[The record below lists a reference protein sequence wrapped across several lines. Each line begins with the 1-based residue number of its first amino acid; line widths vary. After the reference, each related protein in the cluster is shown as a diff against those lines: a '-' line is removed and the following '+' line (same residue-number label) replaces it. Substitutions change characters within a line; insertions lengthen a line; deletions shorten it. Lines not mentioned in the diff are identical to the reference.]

1 MTSETAAEPP
11 RVHEIATRIPEA
23 PRNLGPSREA
33 IAEVVATIA
42 SEFRP
47 RRIVL
52 FGSRAW
58 GTPTADSDVD
68 LLVVME
74 TPRRPLEETVR
85 IRQAIALASV
95 FPLDVLVRTPE
106 QIRVGLAEGDFFVR
120 DVMTKGATLFEAGDA

>member
-11 RVHEIATRIPEA
+11 RVREIATRIPEA

-120 DVMTKGATLFEAGDA
+120 DVMTKGATLFEASDG

>member
-1 MTSETAAEPP
+1 MTSGTAAAPP
-11 RVHEIATRIPEA
+11 RVREIATRIPEA

-33 IAEVVATIA
+33 IAEVVAAIA

-85 IRQAIALASV
+85 IRQAIARASA